1 MLSHGKEFAH
11 LLASSEAYS
20 ARFTLQKDEL
30 TQSYAYTDCAY
41 NTAPADR
48 RRIGTLAPKR

>member
-30 TQSYAYTDCAY
+30 TQSYTDCAY